1 MFVDGR
7 AVMGSMNYLDQ
18 FLAMTHRCEQC
29 LLVDRREY
37 QLATMMTLYIS
48 IKLHKP
54 LAMDASLFA
63 EISQG
68 CYTTCKIVSIEKSIL
83 EALEWRINGP
93 TPQEYVSLYLG
104 MLDPHEYAYDLNTLG
119 SLLDVSTFK
128 CELAAGD
135 YDLSIICTPSI
146 IALGSMLNSLKGM
159 NKELLSSSA
168 R

>member
-48 IKLHKP
+48 IKLHKS
-54 LAMDASLFA
+54 LAMDASLLA
-63 EISQG
+63 KISQG
-68 CYTTCKIVSIEKSIL
+68 NYTTVEIVSMEKSK
-83 EALEWRINGP
+83 ALEWRMNVP

-104 MLDPHEYAYDLNTLG
+104 LLDP
-119 SLLDVSTFK
+119 
-128 CELAAGD
+128 
-135 YDLSIICTPSI
+135 
-146 IALGSMLNSLKGM
+146 
-159 NKELLSSSA
+159 